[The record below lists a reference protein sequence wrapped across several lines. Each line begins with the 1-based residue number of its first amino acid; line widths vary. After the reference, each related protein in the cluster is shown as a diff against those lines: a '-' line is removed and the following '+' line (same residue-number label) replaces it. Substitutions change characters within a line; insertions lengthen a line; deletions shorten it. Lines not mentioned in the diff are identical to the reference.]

1 MTRIITFL
9 LIAGTSAAVQA
20 AAASDTHNA
29 LTTGYG
35 PPVDQD
41 WGIHAIASDA
51 HNPLTTGYGPPV
63 DQDWGI
69 DSEPNNTHNP
79 LTTGYGPPVK

>member
-41 WGIHAIASDA
+41 
-51 HNPLTTGYGPPV
+51 L
-63 DQDWGI
+63 GI

>member
-1 MTRIITFL
+1 MTRIITYL
-9 LIAGTSAAVQA
+9 LIAGTSAAVHA
-20 AAASDTHNA
+20 AAASDT
-29 LTTGYG
+29 
-35 PPVDQD
+35 
-41 WGIHAIASDA
+41 

-79 LTTGYGPPVK
+79 LTTGYGPPVE

>member
-9 LIAGTSAAVQA
+9 LIAGTSAAV
-20 AAASDTHNA
+20 
-29 LTTGYG
+29 
-35 PPVDQD
+35 
-41 WGIHAIASDA
+41 HAVASDA

-79 LTTGYGPPVK
+79 LTTGYGPPVE